1 MSRLSLTP
9 EQRART
15 GGAVTEAEIQAAV
28 IEALQAMGVM
38 VERVQSGKV
47 KVRGGW
53 MRLASEGTPDLWTS
67 LGWLECKTEKG
78 LLSDEQ
84 IAWHARARDAGVNV
98 AVVRSAADAVRIVQL
113 WRRQKGRAA

>member
-1 MSRLSLTP
+1 M
-9 EQRART
+9 
-15 GGAVTEAEIQAAV
+15 TEGQIQAAV
-28 IEALQAMGVM
+28 VEAIRSMGVM

-47 KVRGGW
+47 KVQGGW
-53 MRLASEGTPDLWTS
+53 MRLASPGTPDLWTS
-67 LGWLECKTEKG
+67 CGWLECKTAKG

-98 AVVRSAADAVRIVQL
+98 AVVRSAADAVRIVSL